1 MAYLISLPP
10 YNHELQSD
18 SDESGSEV
26 STSSL
31 RIAPKTDLPLP
42 EIFVN
47 GNSLND
53 NHLDDSSYDMMTHS
67 DDSYRSESD
76 REPEY
81 NQQVQRPFDYRTA
94 LGSDT
99 IT

>member
-1 MAYLISLPP
+1 M
-10 YNHELQSD
+10 
-18 SDESGSEV
+18 
-26 STSSL
+26 

-67 DDSYRSESD
+67 DDSYRSETD

-81 NQQVQRPFDYRTA
+81 NQQVQCSFDYRTA